1 MNRKTNF
8 KVRNNEW
15 ANQDILGTENGHRE
29 KEVTVDIINTLVVDF
44 FFNILIKNQNKKQQ
58 RKSPHLNWTKNLL
71 MDCFY
76 I

>member
-44 FFNILIKNQNKKQQ
+44 FFIFNISFLKCSC
-58 RKSPHLNWTKNLL
+58 KSVSECQEECRNMFLHWGN
-71 MDCFY
+71 
-76 I
+76 

>member
-44 FFNILIKNQNKKQQ
+44 FF
-58 RKSPHLNWTKNLL
+58 
-71 MDCFY
+71 
-76 I
+76 